1 MIPQFF
7 VLLTSFLFI
16 FGTLSTSLAF
26 PNNVDLPK
34 RQEVDDAS
42 THTGGAPGA
51 VDPPPPPGPPNFT
64 GTKLVNDRAHPWR
77 PLRDGDERGPC
88 PGMNT
93 LASHGVSIAHYLS
106 VIIAEP
112 SLIVQY
118 ISRDGVATPAQIV
131 TSVQEGFNMENKFA
145 IFVTYLAHLF
155 NGNLVTD
162 LLSIGGKTRKTG
174 PSPPPPAHA
183 GGFNVHGT
191 FEGDA
196 GMTRADAFFGDNH
209 SFNQT
214 LFDKF
219 VDFSNRYGDGFYN
232 LTVAGELRFQ
242 RLQDSIATNPQFSF
256 KNVRFFT
263 AYGESAFPINFFVD
277 GRRTDKKLDMASAL
291 SFFKDMRYPP
301 DFFRP
306 PTPISNQ
313 GIAEIFAM
321 HPFQPG
327 GNADGKVNNFVVDPT
342 SADFTKPCV
351 LYDDILNTVKTLY
364 PNPTGVLRR
373 NLIKNL
379 RYFYT
384 SVPTVFGS
392 DCGGEQFPY
401 GQE

>member
-7 VLLTSFLFI
+7 VLLTTLLFT
-16 FGTLSTSLAF
+16 FGTLSTSLAL
-26 PNNVDLPK
+26 PDNVDLPK
-34 RQEVDDAS
+34 RQEVGDAGAR
-42 THTGGAPGA
+42 TGGAPGP
-51 VDPPPPPGPPNFT
+51 VNPPPPPGPPKFT

-77 PLRDGDERGPC
+77 PLRAGDERGPC

-93 LASHGVSIAHYLS
+93 LASHG
-106 VIIAEP
+106 
-112 SLIVQY
+112 Y

-131 TSVQEGFNMENKFA
+131 TSVQEGFNMQNNLA
-145 IFVTYLAHLF
+145 IFVTYLAHLM

-174 PSPPPPAHA
+174 PDPPPPAHA

-219 VDFSNRYGDGFYN
+219 VDFSNRYGDGYYN

-242 RLQDSIATNPQFSF
+242 RLQDSIATNPQFTF

-306 PTPISNQ
+306 PTPMSNQ

-321 HPFQPG
+321 HPFLPG
-327 GNADGKVNNFVVDPT
+327 GNADGRVNNFVVDPT
-342 SADFTKPCV
+342 SADFTKRCV
-351 LYDDILNTVKTLY
+351 LYEDILNTVKTLY

-384 SVPTVFGS
+384 SVPAILGS
-392 DCGGEQFPY
+392 DCGEQFPY
-401 GQE
+401 GQK

>member
-7 VLLTSFLFI
+7 VLLTTLLFT

-26 PNNVDLPK
+26 PNNVDLPNDTGG
-34 RQEVDDAS
+34 R
-42 THTGGAPGA
+42 TGGAPRA
-51 VDPPPPPGPPNFT
+51 IKPPPPPGPPKFT
-64 GTKLVNDRAHPWR
+64 GTKLVNDRAHPWK
-77 PLRDGDERGPC
+77 PLRAGDKRGPC

-93 LASHGVSIAHYLS
+93 LASHG
-106 VIIAEP
+106 
-112 SLIVQY
+112 Y

-145 IFVTYLAHLF
+145 IFATYLAHLF

-191 FEGDA
+191 FEDA
-196 GMTRADAFFGDNH
+196 SMTRADAFFGDNH

-219 VDFSNRYGDGFYN
+219 VDFSNRYGDGDYN

-256 KNVRFFT
+256 KNVRFFG
-263 AYGESAFPINFFVD
+263 AYGESVLPLNFFVD
-277 GRRTDKKLDMASAL
+277 GRRTEKRLDMASAL
-291 SFFKDMRYPP
+291 SFFKDMKYPP
-301 DFFRP
+301 DFFRSP
-306 PTPISNQ
+306 MPVSTQ

-321 HPFQPG
+321 HPFQPE

-351 LYDDILNTVKTLY
+351 LYDDILHTVKTLY

-384 SVPTVFGS
+384 GVPTVLGS
-392 DCGGEQFPY
+392 DCGEQFPY

>member
-1 MIPQFF
+1 MIPKLFACLTTLLF
-7 VLLTSFLFI
+7 V
-16 FGTLSTSLAF
+16 FGALSTSLAF

-34 RQEVDDAS
+34 RQEIDDAS
-42 THTGGAPGA
+42 AQTGGVPGP
-51 VDPPPPPGPPNFT
+51 VNPPPPPGPPSFT

-93 LASHGVSIAHYLS
+93 LASHG
-106 VIIAEP
+106 
-112 SLIVQY
+112 Y
-118 ISRDGVATPAQIV
+118 ISRDGVATPGQIV

-145 IFVTYLAHLF
+145 IFVTYLAHLM

-174 PSPPPPAHA
+174 PDPPPPAHA

-196 GMTRADAFFGDNH
+196 GMTRGDAFFGDNH

-219 VDFSNRYGDGFYN
+219 VDFSNRYGDGYYN

-277 GRRTDKKLDMASAL
+277 GRKTDKKLDMASAL
-291 SFFKDMRYPP
+291 SIFRDMRYPP

-306 PTPISNQ
+306 PTPMSNQ

-384 SVPTVFGS
+384 SVPTVFGT
-392 DCGGEQFPY
+392 DCGEQFPY
-401 GQE
+401 GQG